1 MIYRR
6 IIKRILDIIFS
17 ILLLFILAPLFL
29 FISICIKADDGGSIF
44 YSQIRCT
51 KNGNHFKIYKFRSMI
66 EDAEKGIAPQLTRK
80 DDKRITKAG
89 KIIRRLKIDELPQ
102 LINILKGD
110 MSFVGPRPERPELIS
125 NILKEFPE
133 FSKRLQ
139 IKAGLTGYAQI
150 KGDYYSTPAEKLEWD
165 MEYIENYSIL
175 LDIKIVISTIPA
187 ILKNKL

>member
-1 MIYRR
+1 M
-6 IIKRILDIIFS
+6 
-17 ILLLFILAPLFL
+17 
-29 FISICIKADDGGSIF
+29 
-44 YSQIRCT
+44 
-51 KNGNHFKIYKFRSMI
+51 YKFRSMI

-139 IKAGLTGYAQI
+139 IKP
-150 KGDYYSTPAEKLEWD
+150 D
-165 MEYIENYSIL
+165 
-175 LDIKIVISTIPA
+175 
-187 ILKNKL
+187 

>member
-1 MIYRR
+1 M
-6 IIKRILDIIFS
+6 
-17 ILLLFILAPLFL
+17 
-29 FISICIKADDGGSIF
+29 
-44 YSQIRCT
+44 
-51 KNGNHFKIYKFRSMI
+51 YKFRSMI

>member
-29 FISICIKADDGGSIF
+29 FISICIKADHGGSIF